1 MPEPVFHIRQRREF
15 LSKEKN
21 ITHCEKRIE
30 QLRTHMGTLRL
41 LVKYLNKE
49 ECVTSQSKLELK
61 RYKTRLYQYENEMRH
76 LNRKLLHM
84 NSR

>member
-1 MPEPVFHIRQRREF
+1 MPQTNFHLRQKQEF
-15 LSKEKN
+15 RMKAKN
-21 ITHCEKRIE
+21 RKRCEKRIE

-49 ECVTSQSKLELK
+49 ECVNSQSRFELK
-61 RYKTRLYQYENEMRH
+61 NYKNRLYQYENEIRH

-84 NSR
+84 SS